1 MLKIAFPRLYIPK
14 FSGGTCPQ
22 TPLEA
27 RAFGVR
33 FCDDQ
38 LKNSIFFAPPPPPS
52 NYTPPSLILTPTK
65 PNKCNSKPDRLMP
78 VKVVLMFLHLY
89 RNSKYFMLKQLDKSK
104 LATRQLS
111 QYDGVFIALRR
122 TPQDIIRTLVGLT
135 LQLVHRFGKLLKKVE
150 HN

>member
-1 MLKIAFPRLYIPK
+1 
-14 FSGGTCPQ
+14 
-22 TPLEA
+22 
-27 RAFGVR
+27 
-33 FCDDQ
+33 
-38 LKNSIFFAPPPPPS
+38 
-52 NYTPPSLILTPTK
+52 
-65 PNKCNSKPDRLMP
+65 
-78 VKVVLMFLHLY
+78 
-89 RNSKYFMLKQLDKSK
+89 MLKQLDKSK